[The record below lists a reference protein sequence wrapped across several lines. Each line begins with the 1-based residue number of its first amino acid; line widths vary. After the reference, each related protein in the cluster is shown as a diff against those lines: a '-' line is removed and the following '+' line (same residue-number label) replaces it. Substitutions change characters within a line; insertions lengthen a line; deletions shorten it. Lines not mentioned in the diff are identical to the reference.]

1 VSSVRQATYDRATTA
16 DTPVGVLAIAAML
29 LVAALAAAV
38 SVDVVHAGYGV
49 KGDEATYV
57 GIALSAAYDGNLSY
71 ERRDL
76 ERFTGLYEQGPEGIF
91 LKRGKRVSLVFGGGA
106 PYVHFVRSP
115 EVRQDRAYFSKA
127 MLYSIAVAPFV
138 RLFGMNGF
146 LIFHVLLMF
155 IVGVCG
161 YLFLAAHGRPEPA
174 LAFTLAFIGA
184 SVTPVYMV
192 FLTPDVFNFALV
204 FVAYFFWLYKEV
216 GAPRAPW
223 LRGLG
228 SDLIA
233 AALLGAATY
242 SKSWNAPLVLPLV
255 LWFWWRRQWGRG
267 FVVGAVSVVACAILF
282 AGTFA
287 VTGEVNYQGGDRRQ
301 FYTGGPTSGFL
312 YDSADG
318 TWERRGQATGRDEA
332 DVDNVFQPSEIVRLF
347 PANVEYFLLGRHFG
361 FVPYFFPGALA
372 ILAWLASRDRLVP
385 WRLFTFLAVVI
396 AVVVSLVTVPYTWS
410 GGGGPPGNRYFLS
423 LYPALF
429 FLMPASASIV
439 PALIAWIGG
448 SLFVAKMVLNPFVA
462 AKFPWESPER
472 GFARK
477 LPVEL
482 RMANDLPVRL
492 AQPLRAPVEYRRD
505 PLLKLYFLDRHAWP
519 PEEAGTNPDGSTRH
533 AMWISGGGRADII
546 VRCANPVYHF
556 AVTVESPIP
565 TVFTV
570 SAGAAEK
577 TITLQPSTRVEFLL
591 PADGIRDVRSYAY
604 LVSARSSEGFIPRL
618 MEPGNTDAR
627 NLGASMTLQAITTP
641 SPGTR

>member
-1 VSSVRQATYDRATTA
+1 
-16 DTPVGVLAIAAML
+16 
-29 LVAALAAAV
+29 
-38 SVDVVHAGYGV
+38 
-49 KGDEATYV
+49 
-57 GIALSAAYDGNLSY
+57 
-71 ERRDL
+71 
-76 ERFTGLYEQGPEGIF
+76 
-91 LKRGKRVSLVFGGGA
+91 
-106 PYVHFVRSP
+106 
-115 EVRQDRAYFSKA
+115 
-127 MLYSIAVAPFV
+127 
-138 RLFGMNGF
+138 
-146 LIFHVLLMF
+146 
-155 IVGVCG
+155 
-161 YLFLAAHGRPEPA
+161 
-174 LAFTLAFIGA
+174 
-184 SVTPVYMV
+184 MV

-429 FLMPASASIV
+429 FLMPASASMV

-448 SLFVAKMVLNPFVA
+448 SLFVAKMVLNRLSPPNFLGSLPSAGSRASCRWNCGWRTTCRFV
-462 AKFPWESPER
+462 S
-472 GFARK
+472 
-477 LPVEL
+477 
-482 RMANDLPVRL
+482 
-492 AQPLRAPVEYRRD
+492 
-505 PLLKLYFLDRHAWP
+505 H
-519 PEEAGTNPDGSTRH
+519 S
-533 AMWISGGGRADII
+533 
-546 VRCANPVYHF
+546 RCA
-556 AVTVESPIP
+556 
-565 TVFTV
+565 
-570 SAGAAEK
+570 
-577 TITLQPSTRVEFLL
+577 R
-591 PADGIRDVRSYAY
+591 
-604 LVSARSSEGFIPRL
+604 RSS
-618 MEPGNTDAR
+618 T
-627 NLGASMTLQAITTP
+627 GA
-641 SPGTR
+641 TRC